1 MADNIISVRA
11 NYMCDDY
18 KKDGTKQLFYVNLIF

>member
-18 KKDGTKQLFYVNLIF
+18 KEDGRYSCLMQI